1 MPKTDF
7 IPTGDAQFVIW
18 HDRFKNAAT
27 SIGATLGI
35 AAGDLTAI
43 GNDNTDLHTKVNA
56 SAAADAAAQQTSSDK
71 KTSRRSTESN
81 ARNLAKRLKTHANYT
96 AALGEQLG
104 IEGPEDATDMSAA
117 KPKLT
122 ARAQPHGVVELQF
135 VKSKSDGVNI
145 YSQRD
150 GDTGFVYLARDTSSP
165 YVDNRPLLVAGKPET
180 RKYKAI
186 YVVDDAE
193 IGQPSDEVVVTC
205 QP

>member
-1 MPKTDF
+1 MPKSDFVPRTD
-7 IPTGDAQFVIW
+7 GDFVIW
-18 HDRFKNAAT
+18 LDQFQTAAT

-35 AAGDLTAI
+35 AAADLTAI
-43 GNDNTDLHTKVNA
+43 NNAASDVHSKVDA
-56 SAAADAAAQQTSSDK
+56 SAVADAAVQQATLDK
-71 KTSRRSTESN
+71 RMARKN
-81 ARNLAKRLKTHANYT
+81 AEGVVRNLARRLKTHANYT

-104 IEGPEDATDMSAA
+104 IEGPEDATDLTNA

-135 VKSKSDGVNI
+135 NKSKSDGVNI

-180 RKYKAI
+180 RQYKAI